1 MRIRL
6 APHPD
11 TPSST
16 ALSCMVDVDRAGED
30 RLRLR
35 YVLERG
41 LDDIALPAAS
51 AATRADELWKHTC
64 FEAFFK
70 PAGADGYTEFNFSP
84 STRWAAYR
92 FDRYRTGMANLHVDE
107 PPIAVQSNADVFVLE
122 AVVTVPGAERLGLS
136 AVIENINGE
145 KSYWAAAHAPGK
157 PDFHHPDSFAIDLRN
172 S

>member
-6 APHPD
+6 AQHPD

-16 ALSCMVDVDRAGED
+16 ALSCVVDVDRAGED

-35 YVLERG
+35 YTLERG
-41 LDDIALPAAS
+41 VDDIALPAAS

-70 PAGADGYTEFNFSP
+70 TAGADGYAEFNFSP

-92 FDRYRTGMANLHVDE
+92 FDSYRTGMVNLDVDE
-107 PPIAVQSNADVFVLE
+107 PRIAVQRSADVFVLE
-122 AVVTVPGAERLGLS
+122 AVVAVPGADRLGLS
-136 AVIENINGE
+136 AVIEDINGE
-145 KSYWAAAHAPGK
+145 KSYWAAAHAPDK
-157 PDFHHPDSFAIDLRN
+157 PDFHHPDNFVIDLRDL
-172 S
+172 